1 MIFFLKDAIQSVLLA
16 IIFIIAVIAVTVW
29 EYMKDQQNDKLQP
42 ANAQKNSSTLFQTT
56 KLANRAMINAQ
67 HATPLIIVYH
77 A

>member
-16 IIFIIAVIAVTVW
+16 IIFIIAVTVW

-56 KLANRAMINAQ
+56 KLANRAMINAK
-67 HATPLIIVYH
+67 HATPLIIVFP